1 MFLNPEKQFSILVV
15 DDGVEN
21 IDVLKETLKHNYIV
35 RPALNGELALK
46 IAAANPNPD
55 LILLDIMMPGMDG
68 YEVMRRLQE
77 NEATRT
83 IPVIFVTAMADM
95 ERELQGLL
103 SGAVDYITKPFNP
116 PVVRA
121 RVQTH
126 LALKQAKETLAEKN
140 FTLLRERELVENI
153 ITRMRTSRSF
163 DDRYLRYQISSVDR
177 TNGDILL
184 SSFTPENKQ
193 WVLVGDF
200 TGHGLPAAVA
210 APLLSYVFY
219 TQAHAGRHVEE
230 ALLEINSVLYNQ
242 LPVDVFMTASMV
254 EVSEDRSSIKIWN
267 FGMPQC
273 LLIENGMIQARI
285 TSKSLPL
292 GIAEISDVQDA
303 CEFIYPGKN
312 SRLYIFSDGIP
323 ETTDRQGQIY
333 GYPRIEAF
341 LSNLASD
348 GRPLNA
354 LLHELERYKGDAD
367 FCDDITLVEIQL

>member
-1 MFLNPEKQFSILVV
+1 MSLNSVKQFSVLVV

-21 IDVLKETLKHNYIV
+21 VDILKETLRYEYIV

-46 IAAANPNPD
+46 IAAAHPQPD

-163 DDRYLRYQISSVDR
+163 DDRCLRYQVSSVDR

-184 SSFTPENKQ
+184 SSFTPDGKQ

-200 TGHGLPAAVA
+200 TGHGLPAAAA

-219 TQAHAGRHVEE
+219 AQAHTGQQVEH
-230 ALLEINSVLYNQ
+230 ALLEINSVLSSQ
-242 LPVDVFMTASMV
+242 LPIDVFMTATMV
-254 EVSEDRSSIKIWN
+254 EVSKDRSAIKVWN

-273 LLIENGMIQARI
+273 LLIADGMVQARI
-285 TSKSLPL
+285 VSKNLPL
-292 GIAEISDVQDA
+292 GITEIEGMQEA
-303 CEFIYPGKN
+303 CESIYPAPN

-323 ETTDRQGQIY
+323 ETPDKQGEIF
-333 GYPRIEAF
+333 GYPRTEAF
-341 LSNLASD
+341 LSDLAAD
-348 GRPLNA
+348 GRPLDA
-354 LLHELERYKGDAD
+354 LLHELEKFKGDAD

>member
-1 MFLNPEKQFSILVV
+1 MFLSPAKQSILVV

-21 IDVLKETLKHNYIV
+21 IDVLKAALKHDYIV

-46 IAAANPNPD
+46 IAAANPQPD

-126 LALKQAKETLAEKN
+126 LALKQAQETLAEKN
-140 FTLLRERELVENI
+140 LALLRERELVENI
-153 ITRMRTSRSF
+153 ITRMRTSRFF

-184 SSFTPENKQ
+184 SSFTPDNKQ

-200 TGHGLPAAVA
+200 TGHGLPAAAA

-219 TQAHAGRHVEE
+219 TQARAGRFIGE
-230 ALLEINSVLYNQ
+230 ALLEINAVLYSQ
-242 LPVDVFMTASMV
+242 LPVNVFMTASMV
-254 EVSEDRSSIKIWN
+254 EVSEDRSILKIWN

-273 LLIENGMIQARI
+273 LLIENGAIQTRI
-285 TSKSLPL
+285 ASKNLPL
-292 GIAEISDVQDA
+292 GIADICDVQDA
-303 CEFIYPGKN
+303 CELIYPAVN
-312 SRLYIFSDGIP
+312 SCLYIFSDGIP

-354 LLHELERYKGDAD
+354 LLYELERYKGDAD